1 MNSKDDRIH
10 QLHPRS
16 ESDAFGVP
24 AEQLERIIARASVL
38 QHAAGDSDQRRL
50 SETEI
55 IGIGEEVGL
64 SPDHVRRA
72 LAEYRADSLS
82 PPAPEDHPLLNRLSG
97 PAFARARRVVPGTAE
112 QVGARID
119 RMMREQERL
128 RPVRQRGS
136 FSVWEPDSSLG
147 SKITRALDLEGRGY
161 ELSQLESLDIAVAP
175 ADEHSSLVTLSADL
189 RKARNDQLQGWGMWA
204 PFVLLILTLTGV
216 LSPWLSIPALLAGV
230 VAVPLGIRWWLEGR
244 RRRTVLLLEGVLDQ
258 VEMRARR

>member
-10 QLHPRS
+10 QLHSRP
-16 ESDAFGVP
+16 EANAFGVP

-38 QHAAGDSDQRRL
+38 QHAAGDSEQRRL
-50 SETEI
+50 SEDEI
-55 IGIGEEVGL
+55 LGIGEEVGL
-64 SPDHVRRA
+64 SPEHVRRA
-72 LAEYRADSLS
+72 LAEFRADSLA
-82 PPAPEDHPLLNRLSG
+82 PPAPEDHALLSRLSG
-97 PAFARARRVVPGTAE
+97 PAFARARRVVAGTAD
-112 QVGARID
+112 QVSTQVE
-119 RMMREQERL
+119 RMMREQERM

-189 RKARNDQLQGWGMWA
+189 RKARNDQLQGWGLWA
-204 PFVLLILTLTGV
+204 PFVLLILTFAGV
-216 LSPWLSIPALLAGV
+216 LSPWLSIPVLLAGL
-230 VAVPLGIRWWLEGR
+230 VAVPIAVRWWLEGR
-244 RRRTVLLLEGVLDQ
+244 RRRTVLLLEGLLDQ